1 MGPDKLVSTRTLRD
15 GLRELEERL
24 REGSR
29 FLTAE
34 VIRRDE
40 MLILEFRRVIREA
53 EIEYVSSTYASELT
67 GWDAGTLRRYAKKA
81 LAGDPMPADW
91 SLLTVRREGKEYAFV
106 LSSIPARARNAA

>member
-1 MGPDKLVSTRTLRD
+1 MDDKLVSTRALRD
-15 GLRELEERL
+15 GLKEIEARL
-24 REGSR
+24 RENSR

-34 VIRRDE
+34 VTRRDE
-40 MLILEFRRVIREA
+40 LLLLEFQRLIRDA
-53 EIEYVSSTYASELT
+53 EVEYVSSTYASDLT

-81 LAGDPMPADW
+81 LAGEPMPAEW